1 MKRRGHLYR
10 EAFAGVLAITAIVT
24 NLVSWEGEPLE
35 LVRLQGIVVALV
47 LLTMAISEFADRRGA
62 QTTVERAKEVAAP
75 HV

>member
-10 EAFAGVLAITAIVT
+10 EAFAGVLAIAAIVT

-47 LLTMAISEFADRRGA
+47 LLTMAISKFADRRRE
-62 QTTVERAKEVAAP
+62 QTSLTNGS
-75 HV
+75 

>member
-1 MKRRGHLYR
+1 M
-10 EAFAGVLAITAIVT
+10 LAIAAIVS
-24 NLVSWEGEPLE
+24 NLVSWEGEPRE

-47 LLTMAISEFADRRGA
+47 RLTMAISEFADRRRA